1 MANSIM
7 ALWRKYFSFAV
18 CYEQM
23 LDPHQHYLFADYP
36 HGAFPLSQLLALTV
50 RHLACWQG
58 ENSTAAGATA
68 SAGTRRCLSL
78 AVGRGLHQQ
87 TLILCIMRSPKLLCL
102 LICRVCTAA
111 SCVLQQQMES
121 HLL

>member
-1 MANSIM
+1 MANPIM
-7 ALWRKYFSFAV
+7 ALWRRYFSFAV

-58 ENSTAAGATA
+58 VSMHGLMARAVTGHVGSSTWPWLLTAA
-68 SAGTRRCLSL
+68 
-78 AVGRGLHQQ
+78 AVA
-87 TLILCIMRSPKLLCL
+87 
-102 LICRVCTAA
+102 V
-111 SCVLQQQMES
+111 
-121 HLL
+121 